1 MVAERE
7 RRVVGGAVNLDG
19 ALGVTAGAEEEEI
32 EGEAG
37 EEGDEALGVGAV
49 AVDGLLGVAAGV
61 TAEAAVTDELG
72 VPVEYVTFFTTLC
85 WSSEK

>member
-32 EGEAG
+32 VGEAG
-37 EEGDEALGVGAV
+37 EEGAGKEGRRRGGNRKGGREGGQRLSTTSCHVLG
-49 AVDGLLGVAAGV
+49 L
-61 TAEAAVTDELG
+61 T
-72 VPVEYVTFFTTLC
+72 
-85 WSSEK
+85 SR